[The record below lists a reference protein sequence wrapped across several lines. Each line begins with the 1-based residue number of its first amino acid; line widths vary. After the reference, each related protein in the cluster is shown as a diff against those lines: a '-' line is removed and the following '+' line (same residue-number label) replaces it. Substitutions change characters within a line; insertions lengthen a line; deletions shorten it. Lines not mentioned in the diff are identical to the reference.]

1 MKLTRRGIFVSI
13 VVALAPVSPAMAGD
27 VQEFRA
33 CLVKKAQDLG
43 GSVNDDVTAI
53 AVAVAT
59 SACPELR
66 SRLSDPVQVAYPM
79 INELRLVILDERAKP
94 YWRRMLGW

>member
-1 MKLTRRGIFVSI
+1 VERII
-13 VVALAPVSPAMAGD
+13 VATVVGLVLASPAMADD
-27 VQEFRA
+27 VQAFKA
-33 CLVKKAQDLG
+33 CLVKKARDLG

-53 AVAVAT
+53 AVTVAT

-79 INELRLVILDERAKP
+79 ASELRLAILDERAKP
-94 YWRRMLGW
+94 YWRRILGW